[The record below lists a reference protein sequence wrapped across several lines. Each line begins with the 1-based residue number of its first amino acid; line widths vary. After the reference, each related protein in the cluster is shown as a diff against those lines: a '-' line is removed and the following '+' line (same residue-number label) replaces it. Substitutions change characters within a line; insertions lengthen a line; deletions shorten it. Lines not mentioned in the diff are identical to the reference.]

1 MSDINLKS
9 NSPKRRGWLRKLVW
23 LAGILIVL
31 PVVIYF
37 VATSPAFFI

>member
-23 LAGILIVL
+23 LAGICTNPGEFCIQ
-31 PVVIYF
+31 
-37 VATSPAFFI
+37 